1 MVVAQRLIQTVNSV
15 LTEIGDE
22 DDMLLVGEAKL
33 TPHDLLQKLNKS
45 SAGVDPENAV
55 KIGVIGVTSSGKSA
69 TLNALM
75 GDRYLPSG
83 TDPETACTVCI
94 HHQADPTPELFEFE
108 KPTDN
113 KHEPLKT
120 DACTVCVNQQADPPA
135 ELFEFEKPTDNKH
148 EQLQKKVEAIRT
160 SIKNANV
167 GQRGSPKDEVVADLK
182 RLHLYA
188 PVKSIGETE
197 TKVELYD
204 IPGTSEAEMPN
215 LDRVATQARGDLAG
229 MILVLGADSLYFK
242 STDELLKAIKYK
254 QDDKCDHNIMSLQKK
269 EVRLIVILNK
279 CDHYYDDQEEDTIEE
294 KKRKVADFLRVP
306 STDIVTFFSASWA
319 LKAMQVKRSSLSEDE
334 YRGTFYSIPEKARL
348 EKQELKEYSAENVG
362 NFLEELSGIGKLEKK
377 ITDLCKN
384 HIEVRVAKAIEDCY
398 HIIKDVEKAIS
409 QKVKGANAQILR
421 YETIKRHL
429 VTNLPDAIHH
439 DFVAQ
444 QTIIVNTFQSQ
455 LEANISREIFG
466 IAVGGQCDSH
476 SVLEQRI
483 LAVRDSSL
491 SLAKTEVVT
500 FWTQAIEVARVRL
513 TVQLEQMLGG
523 LAKELFAK
531 GLSEVIDFE
540 KFKLN
545 KFVSSA
551 IEEIQQP
558 VVDGN
563 ESIENDNVKNFISEL
578 TITKLRS
585 VDRKTHGERRYLV
598 AGPRRTIR
606 YKEAEEYQVTV
617 YEPNITG
624 LNSAFNSFSLS
635 CAKTLRDCI
644 TQQLNELTE
653 KLSNEAVK
661 SMLELSGQPD
671 WEDWL
676 RDGEGQKQKCKE
688 RIRVWEERRDR
699 LEKAAECQ
707 L

>member
-1 MVVAQRLIQTVNSV
+1 MHACILLCHSGTNGESMVVAQRLIQTVNSV
-15 LTEIGDE
+15 LTEIRDE
-22 DDMLLVGEAKL
+22 DDMFLVGEAKL
-33 TPHDLLQKLNKS
+33 TPHDLLQKLNKLS
-45 SAGVDPENAV
+45 DGVDPENAV

-75 GDRYLPSG
+75 GDEYLPSG

-94 HHQADPTPELFEFE
+94 HHQADPAELFESE

-113 KHEPLKT
+113 KHEPL
-120 DACTVCVNQQADPPA
+120 
-135 ELFEFEKPTDNKH
+135 EKG
-148 EQLQKKVEAIRT
+148 VEAICTR
-160 SIKNANV
+160 IKEENV
-167 GQRGSPKDEVVADLK
+167 GERDSPNDEIVADLK

-188 PVKSIGETE
+188 PVKSISTGETG
-197 TKVELYD
+197 TRVELYD
-204 IPGTSEAEMPN
+204 IPGTSEAEKPN

-229 MILVLGADSLYFK
+229 MILVLGADSLHDK
-242 STDELLKAIKYK
+242 STDELLKAITYK
-254 QDDKCDHNIMSLQKK
+254 QDDKCDHIMSSISLQKK

-279 CDHYYDDQEEDTIEE
+279 YDDYYRDKIVDIPAKE
-294 KKRKVADFLRVP
+294 KKVAEFLRVP
-306 STDIVTFFSASWA
+306 STDIVTFFSADWA
-319 LKAMQVKRSSLSEDE
+319 LKAKQVKRYPLSEEDYIDT
-334 YRGTFYSIPEKARL
+334 YRSIPKKARL
-348 EKQELKEYSAENVG
+348 GKQELKEYSAENVQLLG
-362 NFLEELSGIGKLEKK
+362 NFLEELSRIVELEKK

-384 HIEVRVAKAIEDCY
+384 HKKVRVAKAREDCFL
-398 HIIKDVEKAIS
+398 IIKDVEEAIR

-523 LAKELFAK
+523 LARELFAK
-531 GLSEVIDFE
+531 GLSEDIDFE

-585 VDRKTHGERRYLV
+585 VNRKTKAERRYWIV
-598 AGPRRTIR
+598 GPRRTIR
-606 YKEAEEYQVTV
+606 YKEAEEYKVTV
-617 YEPNITG
+617 YKPNITG
-624 LNSAFNSFSLS
+624 LNSAFHLFSLS
-635 CAKTLRDCI
+635 CAKTLRDYI
-644 TQQLNELTE
+644 TKQLNELTE
-653 KLSNEAVK
+653 KLSKEAVK
-661 SMLELSGQPD
+661 SMLKLSGQPD
-671 WEDWL
+671 WKDWL

-688 RIRVWEERRDR
+688 RIRVWEERRNK
-699 LEKAAECQ
+699 LESAAKCH

>member
-1 MVVAQRLIQTVNSV
+1 MVVAQSLIQTVNSI
-15 LTEIGDE
+15 LTEVGDE
-22 DDMLLVGEAKL
+22 NDMLLVGEAKL
-33 TPHDLLQKLNKS
+33 NPHDLLQKLNKS
-45 SAGVDPENAV
+45 FAGVDPGNAV

-75 GDRYLPSG
+75 GDEYLPSG
-83 TDPETACTVCI
+83 TDTETACTVCI
-94 HHQADPTPELFEFE
+94 HH
-108 KPTDN
+108 
-113 KHEPLKT
+113 
-120 DACTVCVNQQADPPA
+120 QADPPA

-148 EQLQKKVEAIRT
+148 EPLETDVEAIRT

-167 GQRGSPKDEVVADLK
+167 GKRGSPNDEIVADLK

-188 PVKSIGETE
+188 PVKSIGETG
-197 TKVELYD
+197 TRVELYD
-204 IPGTSEAEMPN
+204 IPGTSEAEMPS

-229 MILVLGADSLYFK
+229 MILVLGADSLYDK

-254 QDDKCDHNIMSLQKK
+254 QDDKCDYIMRSIILQKK

-279 CDHYYDDQEEDTIEE
+279 CDYYYGDQEEDTIEE
-294 KKRKVADFLRVP
+294 KKKKVAEFLRVP
-306 STDIVTFFSASWA
+306 STDIVTFFSADWA
-319 LKAMQVKRSSLSEDE
+319 LKAKQVKRSSLSEGE
-334 YRGTFYSIPEKARL
+334 YRGTYYSIPPKARL
-348 EKQELKEYSAENVG
+348 GKQKLKEYSAENVQLLG
-362 NFLEELSGIGKLEKK
+362 TFLEKLSGIEELEEKM
-377 ITDLCKN
+377 TDLCKN
-384 HIEVRVAKAIEDCY
+384 HQKVRVAKAIEDCFL
-398 HIIKDVEKAIS
+398 IIKDVEEAIS

-421 YETIKRHL
+421 DETIKLHL
-429 VTNLPDAIHH
+429 VTNFPDAIHH

-444 QTIIVNTFQSQ
+444 QTIIVNSFQSQ
-455 LEANISREIFG
+455 LEANISRDILG
-466 IAVGGQCDSH
+466 ITVGGQCDSS

-500 FWTQAIEVARVRL
+500 SWTQAIEVARVRL

-523 LAKELFAK
+523 LARELFAND
-531 GLSEVIDFE
+531 LSEDIDFE

-545 KFVSSA
+545 KIVSSA
-551 IEEIQQP
+551 IEEIQRP

-563 ESIENDNVKNFISEL
+563 ESIENNNVKNFISKR
-578 TITKLRS
+578 TITKLRY
-585 VDRKTHGERRYLV
+585 VNRQTRGERRYLV

-624 LNSAFNSFSLS
+624 FNSALRSFSLS
-635 CAKTLRDCI
+635 CANTLRDCI

-653 KLSNEAVK
+653 KLSKEAVK
-661 SMLELSGQPD
+661 SMLKLSGQPD

-688 RIRVWEERRDR
+688 RIREWEERRDK
-699 LEKAAECQ
+699 LERAAKCQ